1 MFILNRERNRCVEI
15 KEVSYKEEAEN
26 YFFLKINGE
35 TFEIFA
41 NSQKGLQV
49 FQEIINEIDD
59 NVKLYK
65 IPYEFEV
72 LI

>member
-1 MFILNRERNRCVEI
+1 MFILNREGNRCVKI
-15 KEVSYKEEAEN
+15 KEVSYNEESEDW
-26 YFFLKINGE
+26 FFLKINGE
-35 TFEIFA
+35 TFEIFR

-65 IPYEFEV
+65 VPYEHEV
-72 LI
+72 L

>member
-1 MFILNRERNRCVEI
+1 MFILNREGNRCVEI
-15 KEVSYKEEAEN
+15 KEVSYNEVSEDW
-26 YFFLKINGE
+26 FFLKINGE
-35 TFEIFA
+35 TFEIFH

-65 IPYEFEV
+65 VPYEHEV
-72 LI
+72 L